1 MTLTLHGGGGYPTT
15 IVPSPIDRSSVPI
28 NPTRIMQYLF
38 IPLSCWRG
46 RARHR
51 RSRHDTR
58 QAHDKHKTEGADLL
72 VPCKISLHRQLHR
85 RRMSNGSS
93 SSSSVEEDFGSY
105 ATAVGVI
112 ASQFGTLVAVSCF
125 VGNTRNTRERKTQKR
140 IYQFYGFCQ
149 ESRSLPPSVFDA
161 ARARS
166 KRIPP
171 PFPFFCPFF

>member
-1 MTLTLHGGGGYPTT
+1 MAGAQRRLPNDYRFPRSIDGADQSHENHAIFIHSL
-15 IVPSPIDRSSVPI
+15 IVLARA
-28 NPTRIMQYLF
+28 
-38 IPLSCWRG
+38 

-72 VPCKISLHRQLHR
+72 APCKISLHRQLHR

-93 SSSSVEEDFGSY
+93 SSSSVEEDLGSY

-149 ESRSLPPSVFDA
+149 ERHSLPPSVFDA

>member
-1 MTLTLHGGGGYPTT
+1 MA
-15 IVPSPIDRSSVPI
+15 PI

-46 RARHR
+46 RARVIVEAGMTPDKPMINTKR
-51 RSRHDTR
+51 RGRTY
-58 QAHDKHKTEGADLL
+58 LL
-72 VPCKISLHRQLHR
+72 APCKISLHRQLHR
-85 RRMSNGSS
+85 KRMSNGSA
-93 SSSSVEEDFGSY
+93 SSSSVEEDLGSY

-149 ESRSLPPSVFDA
+149 ERHSLPPSV
-161 ARARS
+161 S
-166 KRIPP
+166 L
-171 PFPFFCPFF
+171 